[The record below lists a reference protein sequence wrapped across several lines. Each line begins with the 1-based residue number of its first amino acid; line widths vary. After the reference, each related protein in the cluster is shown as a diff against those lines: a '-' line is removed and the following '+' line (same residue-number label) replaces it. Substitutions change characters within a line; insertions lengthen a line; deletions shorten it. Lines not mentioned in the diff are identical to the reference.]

1 MVLVCAKCGHENQ
14 QGLFCERCTSRLRH
28 PTSYDLTV
36 KNFVTEADERALQIL
51 KATGPLLN
59 ILYSTVVEPRLSRLT
74 AGIINK
80 TRKSQRIESI
90 ATECADIL
98 SLDYLPA
105 VHLGDFRHPN
115 AQTTGTESNAA
126 IIVDRQL
133 VEQLSDSE
141 LRALLGHEMGHVKSR
156 HLMYHSVAELLER
169 GISFSGSLA
178 GIGLISVPLRL
189 ALLSWHRES
198 EISADR
204 AGLIAAGSL
213 DSAVSM
219 FVKIVGELDEG
230 FDPKS
235 DLATIL
241 GAFQGHPQH
250 QSRLKAMREF
260 AGSAAFPEVKRRLE
274 HRKML
279 ANAFSETCRFC
290 GASKP
295 WEEVFCPNC
304 QRALA

>member
-1 MVLVCAKCGHENQ
+1 L
-14 QGLFCERCTSRLRH
+14 S
-28 PTSYDLTV
+28 V
-36 KNFVTEADERALQIL
+36 KDFVTEADERALQIL
-51 KATGPLLN
+51 KTTGPLLN
-59 ILYSTVVEPRLSRLT
+59 ILYSTVVEPRLRNLT
-74 AGIINK
+74 AGIAEK
-80 TRKSQRIESI
+80 TGKNQRIESI
-90 ATECADIL
+90 ATECADTL
-98 SLDYLPA
+98 SLDYRPR
-105 VHLGDFRHPN
+105 VHLGNFRRPN
-115 AQTTGTESNAA
+115 ALTTGTESNAA
-126 IIVDRQL
+126 IVVDRQL
-133 VEQLSDSE
+133 AEQLSDSE
-141 LRALLGHEMGHVKSR
+141 VRALLGHEMGHIKSR

-198 EISADR
+198 EFSADR

-230 FDPKS
+230 FDPGS

-250 QSRLKAMREF
+250 LSRLKAMREF
-260 AGSAAFPEVKRRLE
+260 AGSAAYSEVRRKFDQ
-274 HRKML
+274 RKML
-279 ANAFSETCRFC
+279 ENAFSETCKYC

-295 WEEVFCPNC
+295 LEEVFCPSC